1 MLATILAQLGR
12 AEEAKAETAEA
23 LRLDSTFT
31 VSGTAK
37 SLTAFKRAE
46 DDEHF
51 FGALRRAGF
60 P

>member
-1 MLATILAQLGR
+1 V
-12 AEEAKAETAEA
+12 EEAKAEIAET
-23 LRLDSTFT
+23 LRLDFSFT

-37 SLTAFKRAE
+37 SLAAFKAPK

-51 FGALRRAGF
+51 FGALRRAGL